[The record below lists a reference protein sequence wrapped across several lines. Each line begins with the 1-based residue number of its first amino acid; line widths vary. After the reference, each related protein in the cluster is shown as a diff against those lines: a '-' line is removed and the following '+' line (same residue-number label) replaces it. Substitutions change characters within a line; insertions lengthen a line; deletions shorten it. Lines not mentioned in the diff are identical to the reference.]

1 MGCTPL
7 ANFCFQMGVTVIGFV
22 EHFGQNSTLFF
33 AQNSSQ
39 INLAINDITF
49 TKFSIDL

>member
-1 MGCTPL
+1 MGFPS
-7 ANFCFQMGVTVIGFV
+7 FEHYCFQMGVTVIGFV